1 MWEGIR
7 MIKKG
12 KHDKRFEQKNGML
25 MVHSDCF
32 FFFSFDVF
40 YGLLLLV
47 SVIAIVVCFC

>member
-1 MWEGIR
+1 MT
-7 MIKKG
+7 KG
-12 KHDKRFEQKNGML
+12 LNKKNGML